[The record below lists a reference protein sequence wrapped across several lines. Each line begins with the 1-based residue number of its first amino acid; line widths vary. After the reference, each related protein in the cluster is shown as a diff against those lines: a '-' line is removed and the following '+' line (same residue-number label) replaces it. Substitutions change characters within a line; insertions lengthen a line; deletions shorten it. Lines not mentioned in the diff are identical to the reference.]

1 MLADLLKT
9 MQDTNPLKQ
18 IKQQEYELWR
28 SGYTFDGLQG
38 LRYGQSFCNYFDI
51 SDNLLFYS
59 HDPQWCDKYIKQTY
73 IR

>member
-9 MQDTNPLKQ
+9 MQESNPMKH
-18 IKQQEYELWR
+18 ITYKEYISWR
-28 SGYTFDGLQG
+28 DGYTFDGLQG

-51 SDNLLFYS
+51 TDNLLFYGRN
-59 HDPQWCDKYIKQTY
+59 PEWCDTYIKQTY